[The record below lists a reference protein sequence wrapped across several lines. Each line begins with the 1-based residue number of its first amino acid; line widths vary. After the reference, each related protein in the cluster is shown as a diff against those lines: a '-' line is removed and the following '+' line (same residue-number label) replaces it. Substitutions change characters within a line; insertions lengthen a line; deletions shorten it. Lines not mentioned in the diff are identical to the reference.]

1 MVPVIILV
9 APSGGGKSSILKELR
24 QKKRCAF
31 SVSVTTRLPRPNEV
45 HGYDYYFLSKEQFA
59 EYEKSNRFL
68 ETTNVCGQFY
78 GTLISEI
85 ERLMSQHLPI
95 VLELDTKG
103 AEAARQHFSNSQV
116 VLLIPPSFQILSMRL
131 QLRGTEELSE
141 LNQRLKIASDVV
153 RWGVNHADY
162 LIVNDQI
169 EAALSDFEAILHSEC
184 LRKRYSF
191 EKNHKI
197 LEDFTSI

>member
-1 MVPVIILV
+1 
-9 APSGGGKSSILKELR
+9 
-24 QKKRCAF
+24 
-31 SVSVTTRLPRPNEV
+31 
-45 HGYDYYFLSKEQFA
+45 
-59 EYEKSNRFL
+59 
-68 ETTNVCGQFY
+68 
-78 GTLISEI
+78 
-85 ERLMSQHLPI
+85 
-95 VLELDTKG
+95 
-103 AEAARQHFSNSQV
+103 
-116 VLLIPPSFQILSMRL
+116 MRL

-169 EAALSDFEAILHSEC
+169 EAALCDFEAILHSEC